1 MQLLSILL
9 LPAVI
14 LAGTPI
20 RNISVT
26 LRGKKFDVEEAT
38 TVQDVLGHIKNA
50 AGVDGRLLF
59 SGQQLAEADS
69 LEDLGVKEG
78 DSLQMVPKTPKTSTT
93 KKKKTKSTS
102 SKIDTGKPAS
112 SPNGNGGKPGGMP
125 DMSEMFKNSGGM
137 PSMEDSMDMMSNM
150 MDSPMFQEYM
160 SDPEKLEASRQMILN
175 NPMMKN
181 MMGNMPGMK
190 EILEDKDAFREA
202 MTAAANMYKNMD
214 PETLKEA
221 MMGGG
226 MGMPNAGDMSGLF
239 GGTSNDETQSALE
252 ELSEGED

>member
-1 MQLLSILL
+1 MKSMKILYIFL
-9 LPAVI
+9 FPAI
-14 LAGTPI
+14 IFAGKPI

-38 TVQDVLGHIKNA
+38 TVQDVLGHIKNS

-59 SGQQLAEADS
+59 SGQQLAEADT

-93 KKKKTKSTS
+93 KKKKPKTAST
-102 SKIDTGKPAS
+102 KIDASKTAS
-112 SPNGNGGKPGGMP
+112 SPSGSGGKPGGMP
-125 DMSEMFKNSGGM
+125 DMSELLKNSGDM
-137 PSMEDSMDMMSNM
+137 PSMEESMDMMSGM

-160 SDPEKLEASRQMILN
+160 NDPEKLEASRQMILN

-181 MMGNMPGMK
+181 MMGNMPGMS

-214 PETLKEA
+214 PETLKQA
-221 MMGGG
+221 MMG
-226 MGMPNAGDMSGLF
+226 GMPNAGDMSGLF
-239 GGTSNDETQSALE
+239 GGAANDDTQSALD
-252 ELSEGED
+252 ELSEGDD